1 MSSSLLAD
9 VRAASRTVK
18 EIPLVGMA
26 DGSNACLRVIVV
38 RGRRDGPTVYIGAAI
53 HGDEVC
59 GIGVIRRLLA
69 AIDLE
74 TLAGN
79 VIAVPV
85 QNPFAFFGRLR
96 FMPTNAFDSLAVDAV
111 DNFPGSPDGEINVL
125 LAHVL
130 LERLITQADYAVDLH
145 AALPGGIHLEYCI
158 TPSGTDPR
166 VRTARQLARMFATDL
181 VMELDRET
189 PHVGPKKLHQ
199 VATSRGTP
207 AFSVELQQAGSI
219 EEVSVKR
226 GVAGF
231 LNMFRFL
238 GMLKD
243 AAPVPPARQ
252 FIGTDYRY
260 VRLRR
265 PGLYTPD
272 LPVGAHV
279 EAGDVIG
286 SVYDIYTDETEQVRA
301 PATGL
306 LYRVAIP
313 RPLNG
318 SERVASMAL
327 GSFVTG

>member
-1 MSSSLLAD
+1 
-9 VRAASRTVK
+9 
-18 EIPLVGMA
+18 
-26 DGSNACLRVIVV
+26 
-38 RGRRDGPTVYIGAAI
+38 
-53 HGDEVC
+53 
-59 GIGVIRRLLA
+59 
-69 AIDLE
+69 
-74 TLAGN
+74 
-79 VIAVPV
+79 
-85 QNPFAFFGRLR
+85 
-96 FMPTNAFDSLAVDAV
+96 MPTNAFDSLAVDAV

-166 VRTARQLARMFATDL
+166 VRTARQLARACSRRTWSWSWIGRRPML
-181 VMELDRET
+181 
-189 PHVGPKKLHQ
+189 GPKKLHQ

-243 AAPVPPARQ
+243 AAPVPPARHSSGPTT
-252 FIGTDYRY
+252 GTCGCAGRGSP
-260 VRLRR
+260 RR
-265 PGLYTPD
+265 ICQ
-272 LPVGAHV
+272 VGAHV
-279 EAGDVIG
+279 EAGDVVG
-286 SVYDIYTDETEQVRA
+286 SVYDIYTDETEQVWA

-306 LYRVAIP
+306 LYRVRHPATP
-313 RPLNG
+313 EWVGAEWRRWRSDP
-318 SERVASMAL
+318 S
-327 GSFVTG
+327 